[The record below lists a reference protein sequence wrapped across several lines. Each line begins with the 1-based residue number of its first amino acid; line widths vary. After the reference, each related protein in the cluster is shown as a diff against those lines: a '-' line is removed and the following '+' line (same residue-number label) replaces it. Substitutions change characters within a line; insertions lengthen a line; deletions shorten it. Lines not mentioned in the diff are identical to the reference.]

1 MLQGA
6 HGTMGYHG
14 CFVPHLVCLWCAFS
28 LYTQEL
34 VPWLK
39 GYQQAQC
46 ALSSCVLTGTNLNYA
61 NLYACHLGG
70 GLGMKCE
77 WHLIQERAV
86 KTKSMVARN
95 SKNVLR
101 LYIGCMMCR
110 RLRHNREANVS
121 TAKTSGIST
130 QWIDGARSTMDDAGS
145 VYSVA
150 GLLLPHHRCNSA
162 CDADI
167 LKKSRPWHRYEFESA
182 RETAWRKELNAVA
195 TKVP

>member
-1 MLQGA
+1 M
-6 HGTMGYHG
+6 
-14 CFVPHLVCLWCAFS
+14 
-28 LYTQEL
+28 
-34 VPWLK
+34 PWLK

-95 SKNVLR
+95 SKSVLR
-101 LYIGCMMCR
+101 LYSGCMMCR

-167 LKKSRPWHRYEFESA
+167 LKKSRPWHRYKFESA

>member
-6 HGTMGYHG
+6 HGTMGDMGALCHI
-14 CFVPHLVCLWCAFS
+14 WCAFGV
-28 LYTQEL
+28 LFPYT
-34 VPWLK
+34 PRSWCRGSR

-101 LYIGCMMCR
+101 LYSGCMMCR

-145 VYSVA
+145 VLFCCWSIASSSSVQL
-150 GLLLPHHRCNSA
+150 GL
-162 CDADI
+162 
-167 LKKSRPWHRYEFESA
+167 
-182 RETAWRKELNAVA
+182 
-195 TKVP
+195 